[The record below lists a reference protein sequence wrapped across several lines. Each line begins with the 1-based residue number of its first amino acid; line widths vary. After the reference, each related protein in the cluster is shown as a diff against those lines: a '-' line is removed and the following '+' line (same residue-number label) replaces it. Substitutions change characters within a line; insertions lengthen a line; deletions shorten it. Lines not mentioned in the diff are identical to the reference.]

1 MNIDNVPVLLST
13 VLSLVILT
21 LRPQT
26 GFEGVVKY
34 GGRIGQE
41 VKKERSRA
49 YRYKTACWR
58 IESIRLRSAQ
68 VIRHLC

>member
-49 YRYKTACWR
+49 YRYKTACR
-58 IESIRLRSAQ
+58 
-68 VIRHLC
+68 